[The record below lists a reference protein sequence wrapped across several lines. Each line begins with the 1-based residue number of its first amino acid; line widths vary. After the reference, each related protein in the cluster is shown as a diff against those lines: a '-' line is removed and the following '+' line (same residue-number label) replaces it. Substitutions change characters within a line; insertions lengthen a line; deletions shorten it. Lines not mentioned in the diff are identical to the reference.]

1 MRKKHYCLYV
11 ARLEDGKIICK
22 EDSHRDEEVKTKTG
36 SASLWFSVSS
46 EDALVH
52 SKTSWCP
59 RTQIKHFHKWQG
71 QYFFFFFFCKGQ
83 FLRFTNTKVQH
94 CHYRRLITVEE
105 AALSVFSF
113 WPFFL
118 FFRTPHRTP
127 KWTFSCY
134 SSDMRWQTKVH
145 VKAARCHSDG
155 SDTHGLSEGF

>member
-1 MRKKHYCLYV
+1 MPSDSNKTSSRV
-11 ARLEDGKIICK
+11 ARAI
-22 EDSHRDEEVKTKTG
+22 
-36 SASLWFSVSS
+36 
-46 EDALVH
+46 
-52 SKTSWCP
+52 
-59 RTQIKHFHKWQG
+59 
-71 QYFFFFFFCKGQ
+71 FFFFFYKGQ

-118 FFRTPHRTP
+118 LFRTPHRTP

-134 SSDMRWQTKVH
+134 SSDVDKSKVH

-155 SDTHGLSEGF
+155 FGHTRSVWRVLVYLWWEMIKVCVQTSSLLQQDRNKQNKTNKKNLQMQ